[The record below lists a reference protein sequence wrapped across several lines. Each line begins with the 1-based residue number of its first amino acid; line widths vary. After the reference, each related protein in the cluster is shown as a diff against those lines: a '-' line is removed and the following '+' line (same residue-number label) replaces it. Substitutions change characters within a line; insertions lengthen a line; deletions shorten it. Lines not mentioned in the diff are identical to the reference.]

1 MSRLSPHHVSAA
13 VRRQLVLDYLHAN
26 PGSTMGDIK
35 AWLVANDDHGCASNT
50 LRTMTDWREI
60 RHEGKL
66 RSRQYYA
73 LVQTSRTAEEC
84 RSLREATLAAA
95 NAAKQEAADSAAM
108 AAYSPGRTIHKPA
121 GHPIPNQGGQGACR
135 PRVHINIGG
144 IHA

>member
-1 MSRLSPHHVSAA
+1 MSRVSPHHVRAA
-13 VRRQLVLDYLHAN
+13 QRRQLILDYLRAN
-26 PGSTMGDIK
+26 PGGMMGDIK
-35 AWLVANDDHGCASNT
+35 AWLAANDDHGCASNT

-84 RSLREATLAAA
+84 RLLREATLAAA
-95 NAAKQEAADSAAM
+95 NAAKQKSAASAAM
-108 AAYSPGRTIHKPA
+108 AACGPA
-121 GHPIPNQGGQGACR
+121 LYRHRPAARPIPNQGGQGACR
-135 PRVHINIGG
+135 PRVYINIGG